1 MPLTN
6 FWLGLATNTIA
17 GGDKQ
22 LNIPVWELCWK
33 LNNNYELTKQLL
45 YLLFTYFYFLTL
57 KCLIKI

>member
-22 LNIPVWELCWK
+22 LNIPVWALCWK
-33 LNNNYELTKQLL
+33 LNNNYELTN
-45 YLLFTYFYFLTL
+45 FY
-57 KCLIKI
+57 IYYSHISIS